1 MKLQLI
7 EKGAID
13 SYKIIENEF
22 NISLPKDYKEFLA
35 KNNGAIVHDGYF
47 FVEDLGEFILMDTLY
62 GVKTKSRSQDIIFK
76 NREYI
81 DDIPSES
88 ILIGRDLGGGWLLL
102 IHDKENDGIWY
113 YDHSYFSNN
122 PQTNLTHTLSAKLLL
137 SLCKCLRI
145 QYCPRMNEF
154 FEYRLLNRDL
164 WHRIW

>member
-1 MKLQLI
+1 MTFMKLQLI

-113 YDHSYFSNN
+113 YDHSYFFKQSSDELN
-122 PQTNLTHTLSAKLLL
+122 TYFICETVA
-137 SLCKCLRI
+137 
-145 QYCPRMNEF
+145 EF
-154 FEYRLLNRDL
+154 MQMLENTVMPEDE
-164 WHRIW
+164 

>member
-1 MKLQLI
+1 MMVI
-7 EKGAID
+7 
-13 SYKIIENEF
+13 
-22 NISLPKDYKEFLA
+22 
-35 KNNGAIVHDGYF
+35 F

-113 YDHSYFSNN
+113 YDHSYFFKQSSDELN
-122 PQTNLTHTLSAKLLL
+122 TYFICETFA
-137 SLCKCLRI
+137 
-145 QYCPRMNEF
+145 EF
-154 FEYRLLNRDL
+154 MQMLENTVLPEDE
-164 WHRIW
+164 